1 MSTKQESKTTVS
13 HLPEHGPIDEN
24 GREILLQV
32 KNVDITF
39 GKGDDAV
46 KAVKNASFDIYKG
59 ETFSL
64 VGESGS
70 GKTTLLNMMAAIDH
84 VTSGHI
90 YYDDLDITEMSADQL
105 SEFRKENLG
114 FVFQEYN
121 LLDTLTLEENI
132 ILALTVQ
139 GKRRKEIQKI
149 CQDMMELLEIED
161 VKDQFPYE
169 VSGGQKQR
177 CACARAMAND
187 PSLLLADEPTGAL
200 DSHASQVLLETF
212 CRLNEMQKATI
223 LMVTHDA
230 FSASYCSRILFLR
243 DGKIFHELIRGERNR
258 RAFLQEILDV
268 LSLMGGESSH
278 DTKTGLS

>member
-1 MSTKQESKTTVS
+1 MEKYY
-13 HLPEHGPIDEN
+13 GN
-24 GREILLQV
+24 GQ
-32 KNVDITF
+32 NIT
-39 GKGDDAV
+39 
-46 KAVKNASFDIYKG
+46 KAVDRVSFQVEKG
-59 ETFSL
+59 EF
-64 VGESGS
+64 VGIMGASGS

-187 PSLLLADEPTGAL
+187 PSFLLADEPTGAL

>member
-1 MSTKQESKTTVS
+1 MVR
-13 HLPEHGPIDEN
+13 HLKDCIRVCDVEKYYGN
-24 GREILLQV
+24 GQ
-32 KNVDITF
+32 NIT
-39 GKGDDAV
+39 
-46 KAVKNASFDIYKG
+46 KAVDRVSFQVEKG
-59 ETFSL
+59 EF
-64 VGESGS
+64 VGIMGASGS

-149 CQDMMELLEIED
+149 CQDMMKLLEIED
-161 VKDQFPYE
+161 VKDQFPYQ

-200 DSHASQVLLETF
+200 DSHASQILLETF
-212 CRLNEMQKATI
+212 CRLNEMQRATI

-243 DGKIFHELIRGERNR
+243 DGKIFHELIRGERDR

-268 LSLMGGESSH
+268 LSLMGGESSL
-278 DTKTGLS
+278 DTKTCLS

>member
-1 MSTKQESKTTVS
+1 MVR
-13 HLPEHGPIDEN
+13 HLKNCIRVCDVEKYYGN
-24 GREILLQV
+24 GQ
-32 KNVDITF
+32 NIT
-39 GKGDDAV
+39 
-46 KAVKNASFDIYKG
+46 KAVDRVSFQVEKG
-59 ETFSL
+59 EF
-64 VGESGS
+64 VGIMGASGS

-149 CQDMMELLEIED
+149 CQDMMKLLEIED
-161 VKDQFPYE
+161 VKDQFPYQ

-212 CRLNEMQKATI
+212 CHLNEMQKATI

-230 FSASYCSRILFLR
+230 FSASYCNRILFLR
-243 DGKIFHELIRGERNR
+243 DGKIFHELIRGERDR

-278 DTKTGLS
+278 DTKTCLS

>member
-1 MSTKQESKTTVS
+1 MVR
-13 HLPEHGPIDEN
+13 HLKDCIRVCDVEKYYGN
-24 GREILLQV
+24 GQ
-32 KNVDITF
+32 NIT
-39 GKGDDAV
+39 
-46 KAVKNASFDIYKG
+46 KAVDRVSFQVEQG
-59 ETFSL
+59 EF
-64 VGESGS
+64 VGIMGASGS

>member
-1 MSTKQESKTTVS
+1 MVR
-13 HLPEHGPIDEN
+13 HLKNCIRVCDVEKYYGN
-24 GREILLQV
+24 GQ
-32 KNVDITF
+32 NIT
-39 GKGDDAV
+39 
-46 KAVKNASFDIYKG
+46 KAVDRVSFQVEKG
-59 ETFSL
+59 EF
-64 VGESGS
+64 VGIMGASGS

-149 CQDMMELLEIED
+149 CQDMMKLLEIED
-161 VKDQFPYE
+161 VKDQFPYQ

-177 CACARAMAND
+177 CACARAMANA

-243 DGKIFHELIRGERNR
+243 DGKIFHELIRGERDR

-278 DTKTGLS
+278 DTKTCLS

>member
-1 MSTKQESKTTVS
+1 MVR
-13 HLPEHGPIDEN
+13 HLKNCIRVCDVEKYYGN
-24 GREILLQV
+24 GQ
-32 KNVDITF
+32 NIT
-39 GKGDDAV
+39 
-46 KAVKNASFDIYKG
+46 KAVDRVSFQVEKG
-59 ETFSL
+59 EF
-64 VGESGS
+64 VGIMGASGS
-70 GKTTLLNMMAAIDH
+70 GKTTLLNMMVTIDH

-149 CQDMMELLEIED
+149 CQDMMKLLEIED
-161 VKDQFPYE
+161 VKDQFPYQ

-200 DSHASQVLLETF
+200 DSHASQILLETF
-212 CRLNEMQKATI
+212 CCLNEMQKATI

-243 DGKIFHELIRGERNR
+243 DGKIFHELIRGERDR

-278 DTKTGLS
+278 DTKTYLS

>member
-1 MSTKQESKTTVS
+1 MVS
-13 HLPEHGPIDEN
+13 HLKDCIRVCDVEKYYGN
-24 GREILLQV
+24 GQ
-32 KNVDITF
+32 NIT
-39 GKGDDAV
+39 
-46 KAVKNASFDIYKG
+46 KAVDRVSFQVEKG
-59 ETFSL
+59 EF
-64 VGESGS
+64 VGIMGASGS

-149 CQDMMELLEIED
+149 CQDMMKLLEIED
-161 VKDQFPYE
+161 VKDQFPYQ

-212 CRLNEMQKATI
+212 CRLNEMQRATI
-223 LMVTHDA
+223 LMVTHDV

-243 DGKIFHELIRGERNR
+243 DGKIFHELIRGERDR

-278 DTKTGLS
+278 DKKTSLS

>member
-1 MSTKQESKTTVS
+1 MVR
-13 HLPEHGPIDEN
+13 HLKDCIRVCDVEKYYGN
-24 GREILLQV
+24 GQ
-32 KNVDITF
+32 NIT
-39 GKGDDAV
+39 
-46 KAVKNASFDIYKG
+46 KAVDRVSFQVEKG
-59 ETFSL
+59 EF
-64 VGESGS
+64 VGIMGASGS

-161 VKDQFPYE
+161 VKNQFPYE

-177 CACARAMAND
+177 CACARAMANA

-230 FSASYCSRILFLR
+230 FSASYCNRILFLR
-243 DGKIFHELIRGERNR
+243 DGKIFHELIRGERDR

-278 DTKTGLS
+278 DTKTCLS

>member
-1 MSTKQESKTTVS
+1 MVR
-13 HLPEHGPIDEN
+13 HLNDCIRVCDVEKYYGN
-24 GREILLQV
+24 GQ
-32 KNVDITF
+32 NIT
-39 GKGDDAV
+39 
-46 KAVKNASFDIYKG
+46 KAVDRVSFQVEKG
-59 ETFSL
+59 EF
-64 VGESGS
+64 VGIMGASGS

-187 PSLLLADEPTGAL
+187 PSLLLADEPTGSVQL
-200 DSHASQVLLETF
+200 VQHYPKTTPVIFWSLS
-212 CRLNEMQKATI
+212 I
-223 LMVTHDA
+223 L
-230 FSASYCSRILFLR
+230 I
-243 DGKIFHELIRGERNR
+243 
-258 RAFLQEILDV
+258 
-268 LSLMGGESSH
+268 SLMTERQSVRFSSRV
-278 DTKTGLS
+278 KVS

>member
-1 MSTKQESKTTVS
+1 MVR
-13 HLPEHGPIDEN
+13 HLKDCIRVCDVEKYYGN
-24 GREILLQV
+24 GQ
-32 KNVDITF
+32 NIT
-39 GKGDDAV
+39 
-46 KAVKNASFDIYKG
+46 KAVDRVSFQVEKG
-59 ETFSL
+59 EF
-64 VGESGS
+64 VGIMGASGS

-187 PSLLLADEPTGAL
+187 PSLLLADEPTGSVQL
-200 DSHASQVLLETF
+200 VQHYPKTTPVIFWSLS
-212 CRLNEMQKATI
+212 I
-223 LMVTHDA
+223 L
-230 FSASYCSRILFLR
+230 I
-243 DGKIFHELIRGERNR
+243 
-258 RAFLQEILDV
+258 
-268 LSLMGGESSH
+268 SLMTERQSVRFSSRV
-278 DTKTGLS
+278 KVS

>member
-1 MSTKQESKTTVS
+1 MVR
-13 HLPEHGPIDEN
+13 HLKDCIRVCDVEKYYGN
-24 GREILLQV
+24 GQ
-32 KNVDITF
+32 NIT
-39 GKGDDAV
+39 
-46 KAVKNASFDIYKG
+46 KAVDRVSFQVEKG
-59 ETFSL
+59 EF
-64 VGESGS
+64 VGIMGASGS

-187 PSLLLADEPTGAL
+187 PSLLLADEPTGSVTL
-200 DSHASQVLLETF
+200 VQHYPKTTPVIFWSLS
-212 CRLNEMQKATI
+212 I
-223 LMVTHDA
+223 L
-230 FSASYCSRILFLR
+230 I
-243 DGKIFHELIRGERNR
+243 
-258 RAFLQEILDV
+258 
-268 LSLMGGESSH
+268 SLMTERQSVRFSSRV
-278 DTKTGLS
+278 KFS